1 MQNIMGARRS
11 KYKKTNCNTKGHG
24 DGIRFQNK
32 TEIGKHMTI
41 AMIMSQDR
49 LEQEHTMLNRLVVG
63 LINDGRQV
71 IRIIP
76 TPANDELAPY
86 EKAVSLAKRVCV
98 SMPVTWLLRSA
109 RRDTIVEALQ
119 KTEASVI
126 TVFGRQAL
134 KVAADV
140 KAALDIPVLYEVVS
154 MRDAKR
160 TKSSSQVSRWFAAT
174 PSIQSAIAQRVGQDR
189 AALVPLGIA
198 TPTSSKEHLAMS
210 ASYRCLVILDATS
223 DPKATRTILN
233 LLSKMQNINIF
244 LELSGR
250 KQHQVWRCVR
260 DLDMHDRVTCLREVS
275 ELRSL
280 IVRCDLVI
288 LPAQSVPIR
297 TVLLEAMR
305 YGVPVVSAQIDGFD
319 MLVDEETALIVNGN
333 WKESLER
340 ILDDSDLAKRIGQ
353 GGSDL
358 VAAHYASAT
367 QIAAFDDAVSLL

>member
-1 MQNIMGARRS
+1 
-11 KYKKTNCNTKGHG
+11 
-24 DGIRFQNK
+24 
-32 TEIGKHMTI
+32 MTI

-174 PSIQSAIAQRVGQDR
+174 PSIQSAIAQQIGRASCRERV
-189 AALVPLGIA
+189 
-198 TPTSSKEHLAMS
+198 
-210 ASYRCLVILDATS
+210 
-223 DPKATRTILN
+223 
-233 LLSKMQNINIF
+233 
-244 LELSGR
+244 
-250 KQHQVWRCVR
+250 
-260 DLDMHDRVTCLREVS
+260 
-275 ELRSL
+275 
-280 IVRCDLVI
+280 
-288 LPAQSVPIR
+288 
-297 TVLLEAMR
+297 
-305 YGVPVVSAQIDGFD
+305 
-319 MLVDEETALIVNGN
+319 
-333 WKESLER
+333 
-340 ILDDSDLAKRIGQ
+340 
-353 GGSDL
+353 
-358 VAAHYASAT
+358 
-367 QIAAFDDAVSLL
+367 